1 MSCVVFAHLELQRT
15 RSPFST
21 EGAALAHISNY
32 EVRGGGVESSLP
44 LHRCRPRP
52 PFTLTVIDELR
63 ASPRQ
68 SRRPTTVSCLSGTKT
83 VLSAEAAAS
92 STFSG
97 VNLTGREMGLNPP
110 GEGEPSGGGHAS
122 PNRSHQRF
130 LVRSE
135 GFVGLGSL
143 MQLVSAA
150 AFGLPGY
157 GARATT
163 RMRRRPC
170 WSHAIP
176 FSSGMFP
183 TGGCSL
189 KLGCIK
195 NKL

>member
-1 MSCVVFAHLELQRT
+1 MSCVVFAHLERQRT

-110 GEGEPSGGGHAS
+110 GEGEPSAGGMRLRTGVIRDS
-122 PNRSHQRF
+122 WSVLRVSSDSD
-130 LVRSE
+130 LSCSS
-135 GFVGLGSL
+135 SL
-143 MQLVSAA
+143 PAHSVS
-150 AFGLPGY
+150 LDTELEPQ
-157 GARATT
+157 
-163 RMRRRPC
+163 
-170 WSHAIP
+170 HE
-176 FSSGMFP
+176 
-183 TGGCSL
+183 
-189 KLGCIK
+189 
-195 NKL
+195 